1 MSTTLDVQLSEDQAA
16 KLRAAADRAG
26 ISVEAAALKA
36 IDEYVNRHTRRR
48 DKIIEQVFTEDTELF
63 RRLAGG

>member
-1 MSTTLDVQLSEDQAA
+1 
-16 KLRAAADRAG
+16 
-26 ISVEAAALKA
+26 VEAAALKA